1 MRKLLLTAVLLG
13 TACSA
18 QTDSNSAN
26 QAEVQAN
33 ASATASATAAAAV
46 SMDDKT
52 DLLSFHLGWPAEVSA
67 IPALVEAIRAPAL
80 EHKAEMLKNAESDK
94 AERATNDYPFNA
106 YEVSNDYKV
115 AGATPQLLSL
125 YDEWFEYTGGAHPMH
140 GTTALLWDKQANK
153 AVKFADMFTGGLA
166 QINALFGKAYCSALD
181 ADRAKKR
188 EGMPKG
194 DADDPFNICPK
205 FDELVFIPK
214 AGADGATLGKLWIHA
229 DPYVA
234 GPYAEG
240 DYDVELPMSA
250 AAIAALK
257 PEYRASFSAK

>member
-1 MRKLLLTAVLLG
+1 MRKLLLAAVLLG

-18 QTDSNSAN
+18 QVDSNNAN
-26 QAEVQAN
+26 QAEAQAN
-33 ASATASATAAAAV
+33 AAAPAAAAAAGNI
-46 SMDDKT
+46 DDKT
-52 DLLSFHLGWPAEVSA
+52 DLLTFHLAWPAEVGA
-67 IPALVEAIRAPAL
+67 IPALVEAIRGPAL
-80 EHKAEMLKNAESDK
+80 EHKAEMLANAKSDK
-94 AERATNDYPFNA
+94 AEREASNYPFHA

-181 ADRAKKR
+181 AERAKKR

-214 AGADGATLGKLWIHA
+214 AGADGATLRKLWIHA

-234 GPYAEG
+234 GPYSEG

-257 PEYRASFSAK
+257 PEYRASFTAK

>member
-1 MRKLLLTAVLLG
+1 MRKILLAAVLLG

-18 QTDSNSAN
+18 QVDSNSAN
-26 QAEVQAN
+26 QADAQAN
-33 ASATASATAAAAV
+33 ATAPAAAAQ
-46 SMDDKT
+46 SIDEKT
-52 DLLSFHLGWPAEVSA
+52 DLLTFHLGWPAEVSA
-67 IPALVEAIRAPAL
+67 IPALVEAVRAPAL
-80 EHKAEMLKNAESDK
+80 EHKAELLKDAASDK

-106 YEVSNDYKV
+106 YEYSNDYKV
-115 AGATPQLLSL
+115 AGATPHLLSL
-125 YDEWFEYTGGAHPMH
+125 YDEWFEFTGGAHPMH
-140 GTTALLWDKQANK
+140 GTTALLWDKKAGK
-153 AVKFADMFTGGLA
+153 AVKLADMFSGGLD
-166 QINALFGKAYCSALD
+166 QVNALFGKAYCSALD
-181 ADRAKKR
+181 AERAKKR

-205 FDELVFIPK
+205 LSELVIIPK
-214 AGADGATLGKLWIHA
+214 AGANGAAFGKLWFHA

-257 PEYRASFSAK
+257 PEYRSSFAAG